1 MQSVPNQL
9 NLCCKETQVT
19 DRNVLAICLVYKLDS
34 GLQTAI
40 IFASLFEC
48 DSSQSE
54 LSPDWDCLELGSL
67 SSDDL
72 SSCFVIKSGHPEVLV
87 VAPSVWATISYK
99 CPILTLVWL
108 NH

>member
-19 DRNVLAICLVYKLDS
+19 DRNVLAVCLVYKLDS
-34 GLQTAI
+34 GFQAAI

-54 LSPDWDCLELGSL
+54 LDWDCLESGSL

-72 SSCFVIKSGHPEVLV
+72 TSCFVKSGHPEVVV
-87 VAPSVWATISYK
+87 VALSVWATMSFK

-108 NH
+108 TH

>member
-34 GLQTAI
+34 SLQTAI

-54 LSPDWDCLELGSL
+54 LDWDCLESSSL

-72 SSCFVIKSGHPEVLV
+72 FSCFVIKSGHPKVVV
-87 VAPSVWATISYK
+87 VA
-99 CPILTLVWL
+99 L
-108 NH
+108 NVLF